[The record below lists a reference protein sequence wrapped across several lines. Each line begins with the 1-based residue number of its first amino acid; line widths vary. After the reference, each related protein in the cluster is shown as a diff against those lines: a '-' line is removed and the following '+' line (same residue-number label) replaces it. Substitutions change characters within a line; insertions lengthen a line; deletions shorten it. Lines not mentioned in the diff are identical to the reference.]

1 MVNKTKEGLIDNYS
15 GILGEWEKP
24 KIIPYLIDAEARHA
38 YNSIGHDTGQTDL
51 DKFVEEYKKED
62 YFRHG
67 IRSLLVGGI
76 KTGLLEKEEVKKV
89 FDFADYRD
97 SINREINY
105 DNYCKILLELKEEAQ
120 NYLSN
125 YFTSSSKV
133 PPTA

>member
-1 MVNKTKEGLIDNYS
+1 MVNKTEKELIDNYS

-38 YNSIGHDTGQTDL
+38 YNSIGYDTGRTDL
-51 DKFVEEYKKED
+51 DKFREAYKEIS
-62 YFRHG
+62 YRHG

-89 FDFADYRD
+89 FDFADYRNR
-97 SINREINY
+97 INRGG
-105 DNYCKILLELKEEAQ
+105 DNYYNVLLELKKEAQ
-120 NYLSN
+120 NYLLN

>member
-51 DKFVEEYKKED
+51 DKFRKAYKESS
-62 YFRHG
+62 FRHR

-97 SINREINY
+97 SINREEG
-105 DNYCKILLELKEEAQ
+105 DNYCKILNKLKKEAQ
-120 NYLSN
+120 NYLSK

>member
-1 MVNKTKEGLIDNYS
+1 MVNKTEKELIDNYS

-38 YNSIGHDTGQTDL
+38 YNSIGYDTGQTDF
-51 DKFVEEYKKED
+51 DKFVEEYKKD

-67 IRSLLVGGI
+67 IRSLLVKGT

-89 FDFADYRD
+89 FDFADYRNR
-97 SINREINY
+97 INRGG
-105 DNYCKILLELKEEAQ
+105 DNYYNVLLELKKEAQ
-120 NYLSN
+120 NYLLN